1 MDRQRKLAET
11 LRSQADA
18 EARGEDAE
26 RAKNWEWTVEEN
38 EEWEKK
44 LARKARRADFEFH
57 GTLSSNYSWYI
68 ICSYDADDAHAARR
82 KYKKDVDHLK
92 PDLEAY
98 NRQKEIALGLAPG
111 TLDKSGQ
118 GSSSSALTT
127 FDPSA
132 GQLVPSETAQQL
144 AAESLYRD
152 ANSLL
157 YADNKP
163 SEDAIDRVVGKLN
176 LDADKKRKFS
186 RKRANEDE
194 GDITY
199 INERNRIFNKKVR
212 LLSRLCREGELT
224 VVCVDCEV
232 LRQVYYRD
240 SEQLRAWHCALD
252 VILCI
257 LVSCLFSACILG
269 YGHYLPSTII
279 SERIVLVVA
288 DWECSSIPFS
298 SSPVESIRTKVCT
311 TLIPF
316 VQ

>member
-1 MDRQRKLAET
+1 M
-11 LRSQADA
+11 
-18 EARGEDAE
+18 
-26 RAKNWEWTVEEN
+26 
-38 EEWEKK
+38 
-44 LARKARRADFEFH
+44 
-57 GTLSSNYSWYI
+57 
-68 ICSYDADDAHAARR
+68 HAARR

-111 TLDKSGQ
+111 TLAKAGQ
-118 GSSSSALTT
+118 GSSSGASSALTT
-127 FDPSA
+127 FDPSGSA

-163 SEDAIDRVVGKLN
+163 SEDAIDRVVSKLN

-212 LLSRLCREGELT
+212 LRVSCGVKGARVLT
-224 VVCVDCEV
+224 V
-232 LRQVYYRD
+232 
-240 SEQLRAWHCALD
+240 S
-252 VILCI
+252 
-257 LVSCLFSACILG
+257 SCRLQG
-269 YGHYLPSTII
+269 TTT
-279 SERIVLVVA
+279 
-288 DWECSSIPFS
+288 
-298 SSPVESIRTKVCT
+298 SIRRRFGTVSSAVLHCRRRFMFPY
-311 TLIPF
+311 LFQRF
-316 VQ
+316 VL